1 MSTLSSNTPKL
12 KAFQDASFLFVE
24 TSNRHLARAFFPPKL
39 LCKNFQYF
47 FFFYF
52 FCKFLQFSLS
62 NFMCLL
68 TTSHWS
74 YSSILTFIFPRELS
88 NDLIQNPILIRLK
101 KSSRQNSNAIRTV
114 QQPKHIWRCDSPARW
129 RERIR
134 FRILLDSVENC
145 RKLNPRKTS
154 DEAEEKCEN
163 FTFVN
168 NNEGPCFGNKLI
180 TINYAKS

>member
-39 LCKNFQYF
+39 LCENFQYF
-47 FFFYF
+47 
-52 FCKFLQFSLS
+52 S
-62 NFMCLL
+62 
-68 TTSHWS
+68 
-74 YSSILTFIFPRELS
+74 SSIFSANFCSFHFQTLWVSLELHIDPIHRFLRLFYHVNYPMIWS
-88 NDLIQNPILIRLK
+88 NDLILIRLK